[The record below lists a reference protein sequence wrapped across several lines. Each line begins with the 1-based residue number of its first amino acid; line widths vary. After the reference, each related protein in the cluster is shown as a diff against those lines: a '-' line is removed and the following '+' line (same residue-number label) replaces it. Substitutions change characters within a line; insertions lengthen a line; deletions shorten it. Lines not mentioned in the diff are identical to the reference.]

1 MDDRLL
7 VRVYNVGCGDCVFLR
22 IPDDHSPKHVLID
35 CGNFFGDRV
44 SDLRFAMQ
52 NLREL
57 LHDEEQVPSDRRG
70 KLDLVVAT
78 HQHWDHIKGFEGAL
92 TTLEEFDIERV
103 WISVA
108 MDQEHEDAH
117 QLRSLQ
123 AHVAA
128 TIEKLVQQRGL
139 SLNPAL
145 VALFELGLSTQE
157 ATKAI
162 CRTLPEKNEIDPL
175 FVYRGVE
182 QALSESQAAARLLSF
197 DDPSIKLHILAPE
210 RDIDHAYM
218 GEALDLLEEAQTSE
232 SWFGPQDEQDLAD
245 TERPMNISVRSFRLL
260 RSQLFQA
267 SLLAA
272 SLENHVVNN
281 TSVVL
286 LLEWKGRRILLPG
299 DAEHE
304 SWRLMWRQHSPL
316 LDRPLDFLKVSHHG
330 SHNGTPYDLRDSQAE
345 LNQILEALLPR
356 ENAENARAVVSTLA
370 GRIHAPLN
378 PVPHPDLLNE
388 LALRVSNTI
397 ENPPDPG
404 RQPQRTDAVEDDWID
419 FFFSPAS

>member
-1 MDDRLL
+1 MDERLF
-7 VRVYNVGCGDCVFLR
+7 VRVYNVGCGDCIFVR
-22 IPDDHSPKHVLID
+22 IPDEQAPKQILID

-52 NLREL
+52 NLRDL
-57 LHDEEQVPSDRRG
+57 LHDEEQVPSDRLG

-92 TTLEEFDIERV
+92 ATLKEFDIERL
-103 WISVA
+103 WISIA
-108 MDQEHEDAH
+108 MDEGHEDAH
-117 QLRSLQ
+117 QLRTLQ

-128 TIEKLVQQRGL
+128 TIEKLVERRGL
-139 SLNPAL
+139 SLDPDL
-145 VALFELGLSTQE
+145 VALFELGLSTKE
-157 ATKAI
+157 ATNAI
-162 CRTLPEKNEIDPL
+162 CRTLPENNNIEPL

-182 QALSESQAAARLLSF
+182 QELSDAQAAAQLVSF
-197 DDPSIKLHILAPE
+197 NDPSIKLHILAPE
-210 RDIDHAYM
+210 RDIDQAYM
-218 GEALDLLEEAQTSE
+218 GEALSILKEAQSSE
-232 SWFGPQDEQDLAD
+232 KWFGLRDEQEPRE
-245 TERPMNISVRSFRLL
+245 TERPTNISDRSFRLL

-267 SLLAA
+267 SLFAA
-272 SLENHVVNN
+272 RFENHVVNN
-281 TSVVL
+281 TSIVL
-286 LLEWKGRRILLPG
+286 LLEWRGRRLLLPG

-304 SWRLMWRQHSPL
+304 SWRLMWDHHRPL
-316 LDRPLDFLKVSHHG
+316 LDQPLDFLKVSHHG
-330 SHNGTPYDLRDSQAE
+330 SHNGTPYDLQDSQSE

-356 ENAENARAVVSTLA
+356 ENADNAHAVVSTLA

-404 RQPQRTDAVEDDWID
+404 RQPQRTDAAEEDWID